1 MRASV
6 YGSSALRV
14 SVVHPLTPSCYNSR
28 TNFDSN
34 PCLSVQSVSNNLFTY
49 EKFAQAG
56 RARAGVFHT
65 PHGDIPTPVFAPVGT
80 AATVK
85 GVPPRDL
92 KELGA
97 TLVLSNTYHLYLR
110 PGDELVA
117 RMGGLHRFM
126 QWDGPLLTDSGGFQ
140 IFSLQDLRK
149 VDDDGVTFRS
159 HLDGSLHRFT
169 PEKVMSIQ
177 ENLGADIIMAL
188 DECAPPTQRE
198 YNEQALRRTHLW
210 AARCQTAHGRLD
222 QALFGIVQ
230 GGVFPD
236 LREQSA
242 RFLIDLDFAGY
253 AIGGLAVGETKE
265 QMHAV
270 LELTD
275 RLLPENKPRYLMGVG
290 TAEDFL
296 EAVARGVDMFDCVL
310 PTRLARHGAALTR
323 AGRLNLRNQS
333 LSEEQSPIEEGCAC
347 YACRHFTRG
356 YIRHLMV
363 SKEILGLYLAS
374 IHNLHFLLSTMR
386 RIRESILDG
395 SFETL
400 KVEILPQL
408 KRET

>member
-1 MRASV
+1 MS
-6 YGSSALRV
+6 
-14 SVVHPLTPSCYNSR
+14 HNH
-28 TNFDSN
+28 
-34 PCLSVQSVSNNLFTY
+34 FTY
-49 EKFAQAG
+49 EKFAQVG

-110 PGDELVA
+110 PGDELIA
-117 RMGGLHRFM
+117 RLGGLQRFM
-126 QWDGPLLTDSGGFQ
+126 GWDGPMLTDSGGFQ

-169 PEKVMSIQ
+169 PEKVMAIE
-177 ENLGADIIMAL
+177 ENLGADIIMVL

-198 YNEQALRRTHLW
+198 YNVQALRRTQLW
-210 AARCQTAHGRLD
+210 AERCQKAHTRSD

-230 GGVFPD
+230 GGIFDD

-242 RFLIDLDFAGY
+242 RHLLELDFPGY

-270 LELTD
+270 LEQCD
-275 RLLPENKPRYLMGVG
+275 AILPEDKPRYLMGVG

-296 EAVARGVDMFDCVL
+296 EAVARGVDLFDCVL
-310 PTRLARHGAALTR
+310 PTRLARHGAAFTR
-323 AGRLNLRNQS
+323 RGRINLRNQS
-333 LSEEQSPIEEGCAC
+333 LSEDQLPIEEGCAC
-347 YACRHFTRG
+347 YACQHFTRA
-356 YIRHLMV
+356 YVRHLMV

-395 SFETL
+395 SFEAL
-400 KVEILPQL
+400 KADLLSELRVTSEM
-408 KRET
+408 